1 MKMAVAAPA
10 RLILEIDVGER
21 LPVGVADDETG
32 VRLFAIQG
40 GGKRRGMRTR
50 RAECSYR
57 SRS

>member
-21 LPVGVADDETG
+21 LAAGVADDEQAS
-32 VRLFAIQG
+32 VSSAIQG